1 MLGVPW
7 YTHSHTC
14 PSSGCIK
21 VSLNTNPS
29 FLRIIVE
36 ALSSSLENYPAAM
49 LGAQKRGGEMNL
61 PLFRIIR

>member
-7 YTHSHTC
+7 YTHSPTC

-21 VSLNTNPS
+21 VSLNTNLS

-36 ALSSSLENYPAAM
+36 ALSSSLDNYPAAM
-49 LGAQKRGGEMNL
+49 PDAQKRREDSFL
-61 PLFRIIR
+61 PLFRVIR